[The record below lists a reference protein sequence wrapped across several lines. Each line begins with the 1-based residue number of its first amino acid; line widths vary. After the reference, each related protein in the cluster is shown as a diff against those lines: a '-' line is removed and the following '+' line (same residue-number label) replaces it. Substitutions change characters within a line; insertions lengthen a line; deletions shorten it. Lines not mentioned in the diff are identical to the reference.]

1 MKLSIGDILKFHRM
15 SVEEICK
22 KLLHEPFVCQMLTT
36 EYKSVVNIPDNVQ
49 FFCMVCRGIFV
60 LLVPLV
66 LQVGDSNVG
75 KGRRNLIANGRSSLL
90 LKDSLHAREQR
101 SVKRQL
107 AELTQIFEPNDFCSN
122 LVS

>member
-1 MKLSIGDILKFHRM
+1 M

-36 EYKSVVNIPDNVQ
+36 EYKPVVNIPDNVQ
-49 FFCMVCRGIFV
+49 FFCMVCQGIFV
-60 LLVPLV
+60 LLTPMV

-75 KGRRNLIANGRSSLL
+75 QGRKNLTANGRSSLL
-90 LKDSLHAREQR
+90 LKDSLVREQR

-107 AELTQIFEPNDFCSN
+107 TELTQIFEPNDSLCLLSCP
-122 LVS
+122 